1 VLTRLI
7 LILILIKSI
16 LVAKK
21 RVRKVKRRIIYAALK
36 GVVDESGGRHNFLVV
51 FHITS
56 VLFERLRF
64 RRFTP
69 IKFGLIL

>member
-1 VLTRLI
+1 
-7 LILILIKSI
+7 
-16 LVAKK
+16 
-21 RVRKVKRRIIYAALK
+21 
-36 GVVDESGGRHNFLVV
+36 LVV

-69 IKFGLIL
+69 IKFGLILWTNRNKTKKNTWLE